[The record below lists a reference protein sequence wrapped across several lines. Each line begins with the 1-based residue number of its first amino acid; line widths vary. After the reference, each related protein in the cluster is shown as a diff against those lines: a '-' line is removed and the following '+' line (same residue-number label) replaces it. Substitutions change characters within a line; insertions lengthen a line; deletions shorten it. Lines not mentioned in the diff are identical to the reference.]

1 MIDGISRDG
10 ELMGALISNYS
21 VMIPEYIE
29 NSAWLEHGPFALWL
43 IDALRPKRFVEL
55 GTHGGF
61 SYFAFCQAV
70 KLSSSGTAC
79 YAVDTWE
86 GDEHSGEYDDSVYQ
100 SVAQYNTKYSAF
112 STLMKMRFD
121 DASRYFE
128 DGSVDLLHIDGRHF
142 YEDVKED
149 FFQWLPKLSA
159 DAIVLFHDI
168 NVRERDFGVWKFFG
182 ELSVEYPTF
191 SFLHGHGLGVL
202 ALDRSKIPP
211 CLATLFACSG
221 ESLILVRDIYSKLGA
236 RISAEFQ
243 NKRQLKALNSEV
255 WGLKEM
261 VGGLQRSADSQV
273 IRISELE
280 LLLTEKESE
289 LVRAQEA
296 DARARAEL
304 RQQQEMQQELRQELR
319 QLQATLSWKITR
331 PLRRIRSLLRSRV
344 SV

>member
-1 MIDGISRDG
+1 MTDGISQDG
-10 ELMGALISNYS
+10 GSVGALISNYS
-21 VMIPEYIE
+21 VMMPEYVE

-70 KLSSSGTAC
+70 QLSGSGTAC

-86 GDEHSGEYDDSVYQ
+86 GDEHAGKYDDSVYQ
-100 SVAQYNTKYSAF
+100 SVARYNTKYSAF

-121 DASRYFE
+121 HALQYFE
-128 DGSVDLLHIDGRHF
+128 DGSIDLLHIDGRHF
-142 YEDVKED
+142 YDDVKED

-159 DAIVLFHDI
+159 DAIVLFHDT
-168 NVRERDFGVWKFFG
+168 NVRERDFGVWKFFE
-182 ELSVEYPTF
+182 ELSSEYPTF
-191 SFLHGHGLGVL
+191 SFLHGHGLGIL
-202 ALDRSKIPP
+202 ALDRSKIPL

-243 NKRQLKALNSEV
+243 NKRQLQALNSEV
-255 WGLKEM
+255 WGLKAM
-261 VGGLQRSADSQV
+261 VGELQQSADSQV

-280 LLLTEKESE
+280 LLLAEKESE
-289 LVRAQEA
+289 LARVQEA
-296 DARARAEL
+296 EARARADL
-304 RQQQEMQQELRQELR
+304 RQQQEMQQEIQQELR
-319 QLQATLSWKITR
+319 QLQSTLSWKITR

-344 SV
+344 NV